1 MLFYPLKKSVKDFLL
16 WISIVEINAKC
27 LLYLGIIKRNL
38 VFAGKSKCVDL
49 FTIAAYT
56 LFKRHAAA
64 YIQKMHNASAQ
75 DLAIRRSKCRRY
87 SFVSIPLLKAHLKSF
102 A

>member
-56 LFKRHAAA
+56 LF
-64 YIQKMHNASAQ
+64 
-75 DLAIRRSKCRRY
+75 
-87 SFVSIPLLKAHLKSF
+87 
-102 A
+102 

>member
-1 MLFYPLKKSVKDFLL
+1 MLFYLLKKSVKDFLL

-49 FTIAAYT
+49 FTICLLYT
-56 LFKRHAAA
+56 SR
-64 YIQKMHNASAQ
+64 
-75 DLAIRRSKCRRY
+75 C
-87 SFVSIPLLKAHLKSF
+87 V
-102 A
+102 